1 MRKLFFAVLIVVL
14 ICPVI
19 FAEPAKVKPETVL
32 KNIEFVQGKDGKTLY
47 SETEYVLVMNAEYES
62 VVQILSN
69 LEGPAKLFPHV
80 VESTVLQRND
90 NGIRRRIK
98 ARYEILGMG
107 VSYSYVEKINFIETT
122 ADKFKIESELVESLD
137 GELKAYRGFWTAER
151 LPELKDGQPRT
162 RVRLYS
168 FFDYSKPFFMQDII
182 LKTFTDEE
190 NHLML
195 SCVEAAA
202 VGE

>member
-1 MRKLFFAVLIVVL
+1 MRKLYFTVLIVVL
-14 ICPVI
+14 ICPAV

-32 KNIEFVQGKDGKTLY
+32 KNIEYIKGEDGKTLY

-90 NGIRRRIK
+90 NEIRRRIR

-107 VSYSYVEKINFIETT
+107 VSYSYVEKIKFVDTST
-122 ADKFKIESELVESLD
+122 DKFKIESELVESLD
-137 GELKAYRGFWTAER
+137 GELMGYRGYWTAER
-151 LPELKDGQPRT
+151 LPDLKDGQPQT
-162 RVRLYS
+162 RVSLYS
-168 FFDYSKPFFMQDII
+168 FFEYSKPFFMQDII